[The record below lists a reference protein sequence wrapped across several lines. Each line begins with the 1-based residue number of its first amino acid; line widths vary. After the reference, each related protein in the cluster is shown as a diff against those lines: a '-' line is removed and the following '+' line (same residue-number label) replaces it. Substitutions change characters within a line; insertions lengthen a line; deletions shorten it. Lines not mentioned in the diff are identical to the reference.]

1 MKGFGKEFN
10 QKKKRSNASSIKK
23 VDYALA
29 IHAKGDIKQAL
40 IHYNQIIKSGIED
53 PRVYSALGF
62 ISLQNSEIE
71 KAIKYNLKS
80 IAINPKYA
88 PSYSNLGTLFCQIGN
103 YNQAEKYI
111 REAIKINPMVSRS
124 FLTLGEIL
132 SKQIELN
139 KAEKEIRKAIHI
151 EPNLIEAYY
160 ILSNILIGKEDYNE
174 AEKVITNVIHISPK
188 SPESYFQLHK
198 IYSHAGKLE
207 KARDTLY
214 KTIDLDSKFALAYD
228 SLSRFADCEKDLDF
242 VNKLFSINS
251 KEIKSNKDKVNILFA
266 KSNILHRKKQYAES
280 ADLLIEANS
289 LKLNI
294 YNSTANQLIN
304 FSKDYLMKTLE
315 LNKDR
320 KPEVEKPQECVFII
334 GMPRSGSTLIET
346 ILNANKNVIGMGERP
361 LIEMSIKKLLSLK
374 EGSKNNKSLE
384 KLYLY
389 ERSKFVKSDHIS
401 TDKYLHNY
409 IYLGYILNSIPYAK
423 VIHCFRNPLDN
434 ILSIYKA
441 NFGEGIRFASSL
453 KDCARVYINHMK
465 VIKEYQKRF
474 PSNIYSL
481 NYDSL
486 VTEPTIEIKQLIQWL
501 KWEWNKIYLS
511 PQNVN
516 RNIKTA
522 SVIQVRSPINSN
534 SLNGWERY
542 RKMLKPAIDEFEKDR
557 QRIS

>member
-10 QKKKRSNASSIKK
+10 QKERKSNAYSIKK

-29 IHAKGDIKQAL
+29 IHAKGDIKQAI

-62 ISLQNSEIE
+62 IALQNSEIE

-88 PSYSNLGTLFCQIGN
+88 PGYSNLGTLFCQTGN

-111 REAIKINPMVSRS
+111 REAIKINPTVSRS
-124 FLTLGEIL
+124 FLTLSEIL

-139 KAEKEIRKAIHI
+139 KAEKEIRKAIHL
-151 EPNLIEAYY
+151 EPNLKEAYY
-160 ILSNILIGKEDYNE
+160 ILSNILMGKEDYNE
-174 AEKVITNVIHISPK
+174 AEKVINNVITISPK

-198 IYSHAGKLE
+198 IYSQAGKLG
-207 KARDTLY
+207 KARETLY

-228 SLSRFADCEKDLDF
+228 SLSRFQDCEKDLNF

-251 KEIKSNKDKVNILFA
+251 KELQSNKDKVNILFA
-266 KSNILHRKKQYAES
+266 KSNILHRKKQYEES
-280 ADLLIEANS
+280 AELLIEANS

-294 YNSTANQLIN
+294 YNSTADQVIN
-304 FSKDYLMKTLE
+304 LSKDYLIKTLD
-315 LNKDR
+315 LNNK
-320 KPEVEKPQECVFII
+320 KKLEVEKAQECIFIL

-346 ILNANKNVIGMGERP
+346 ILNANKKVIGMGERP
-361 LIEMSIKKLLSLK
+361 LIEISLKKILSLK

-384 KLYLY
+384 NLYLH

-453 KDCARVYINHMK
+453 KDCARVYKNHMK

-486 VTEPTIEIKQLIQWL
+486 VNEPSFEIKQLIQWL
-501 KWEWNKIYLS
+501 NWEWNQIYLS

-522 SVIQVRSPINSN
+522 SVVQVRSPINSN
-534 SLNGWERY
+534 SVNGWERY
-542 RKMLKPAIDEFEKDR
+542 RKMLKPAIDELEQDHPTN
-557 QRIS
+557 